1 MHSHRVLLTYDGVA
15 HGLEVVRA
23 AVLHHVLPHQVLQA
37 ADRRSSIYV
46 QTERCYYITRI
57 R

>member
-1 MHSHRVLLTYDGVA
+1 MHNHGVLLTYDGVA

-37 ADRRSSIYV
+37 ADRRSSLYV
-46 QTERCYYITRI
+46 QTE
-57 R
+57 